1 MSSQRE
7 RGISLNHAPD
17 GVGYKLLELPPEL
30 LTLLE
35 SDTPPVLVNH
45 KFKRFLDK
53 LLMQFTSYSLT
64 LESSTN
70 SAILKNGTQSWGL
83 RQKNTSNA
91 LILLKTSE
99 GTTPSSSEVPRASLN
114 AIATIHDTIELA
126 PELAVAAP
134 PVAKGKWHERFARGR

>member
-7 RGISLNHAPD
+7 AAIPLNHAPD

-30 LTLLE
+30 LALLE
-35 SDTPPVLVNH
+35 SDTPPVL
-45 KFKRFLDK
+45 
-53 LLMQFTSYSLT
+53 T

-70 SAILKNGTQSWGL
+70 SAVLKNGTQSWGL

-99 GTTPSSSEVPRASLN
+99 EITTSSSEVPEASLN
-114 AIATIHDTIELA
+114 AISTIHDTIELV
-126 PELAVAAP
+126 PELAAPAAAP
-134 PVAKGKWHERFARGR
+134 VARGKWHEKFARGR

>member
-7 RGISLNHAPD
+7 TGISLNHAPD

-35 SDTPPVLVNH
+35 SDTPPV
-45 KFKRFLDK
+45 
-53 LLMQFTSYSLT
+53 LT

-99 GTTPSSSEVPRASLN
+99 GTTPSSSEVPGASLN

-126 PELAVAAP
+126 PELAVAAL